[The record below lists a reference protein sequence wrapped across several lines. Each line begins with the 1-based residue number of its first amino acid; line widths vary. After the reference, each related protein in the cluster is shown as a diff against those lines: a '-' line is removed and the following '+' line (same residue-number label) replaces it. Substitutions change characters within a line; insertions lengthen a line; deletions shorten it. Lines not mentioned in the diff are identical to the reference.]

1 MSQKSV
7 EYVIGRLVTD
17 EALRARFWDDSR
29 STLMRLQDAGLD
41 LTAGELE
48 ALRRTPI
55 ALWDFVA
62 KCVHPR
68 LQKIALRRDAGEQ

>member
-7 EYVIGRLVTD
+7 ETVIGRLVTD
-17 EALRARFWDDSR
+17 EALRAHFWDDSR
-29 STLMRLQDAGLD
+29 STLTRLQDAGLD
-41 LTAGELE
+41 LTVGEIE
-48 ALRRTPI
+48 ALRRTPL

-68 LQKIALRRDAGEQ
+68 LQKIALRRGAGER

>member
-1 MSQKSV
+1 MSQKNV
-7 EYVIGRLVTD
+7 ETVIGRLVTD
-17 EALRARFWDDSR
+17 EALRARFWDDPR
-29 STLMRLQDAGLD
+29 STLTHLQEAGLD
-41 LTAGELE
+41 LTTGELE

-68 LQKIALRRDAGEQ
+68 LQKIALRRDAG